1 MSKLKRLAG
10 ETVLYGFGSIIP
22 RFLNFLLVRL
32 HTGVFVPEEYGVITK
47 LFAYVAVINT
57 IFMFGMETAYF
68 RFANKPG
75 ADEKRIFNI
84 TQTVVLLISGISSLL
99 LIIFSK
105 SVACYLEIP
114 SRPDLVIWLVV
125 LMFIDAAVAIPFAQL
140 RFYKKAFR
148 FAVGKI
154 ANVAIL
160 VFLNVFFLKL
170 MNNDGS
176 ADVGF
181 VVLANLIANA
191 FYIVLLA
198 PSLLRWRPA
207 YDSQITPAVFE
218 YSFPIMLTGLA
229 GMTNEMFSRITL
241 EKWLPEGFYKGRSTD
256 YALGIF
262 GAAYKFAVLMNL
274 AIQAF
279 RYAAEPFF
287 FASASEKN
295 SPQLF
300 AKINHFFVIACCLLL
315 LGVSINLDILKHF
328 LAKPEYWEGLH
339 IVPILLLAYL
349 FLGVYYNFSVW
360 FKLSDRTYYG
370 TIITVV
376 GALITIGAN
385 YVLIPIAGYEG
396 SAWAA
401 LACYFVMTML
411 CYLTGQK
418 FYPIPYNMGKL
429 FGYIIVTTLLCY
441 GVNAIKIMNQWLA
454 TGFHILVIII
464 YVGVVFLI
472 ERKNLMANRA

>member
-10 ETVLYGFGSIIP
+10 ETIFYGFGSIVP

-32 HTGVFVPEEYGVITK
+32 HTAVFEPEEYGIITK

-68 RFANKPG
+68 RFANKSG

-84 TQTVVLLISGISSLL
+84 TQTVVLAISGSFSLL
-99 LIIFSK
+99 LIIFAQP
-105 SVACYLEIP
+105 VAVFLKIP

-125 LMFIDAAVAIPFAQL
+125 LMFIDAAVSIPFAQL

-148 FAVGKI
+148 FAAGRLL
-154 ANVAIL
+154 NVAIL

-170 MNNDGS
+170 MNTGPI
-176 ADVGF
+176 DVGF

-191 FYIVLLA
+191 FYIFYLA
-198 PSLLRWRPA
+198 PILIRWRPA
-207 YDSQITPAVFE
+207 YDTQITPTVFQ

-229 GMTNEMFSRITL
+229 GMMNEMFSRIML
-241 EKWLPEGFYKGRSTD
+241 DEWLPKGFYKGRTTD
-256 YALGIF
+256 YAVGIF

-274 AIQAF
+274 AIQGF

-287 FASASEKN
+287 FANASEKN

-300 AKINHFFVIACCLLL
+300 AKVNHFFVLVCCIIL
-315 LGVSINLDILKHF
+315 LGVVINIDILKNF
-328 LAKPEYWEGLH
+328 LGKDVYFEGLH
-339 IVPILLLAYL
+339 IVPMLLVAYL

-360 FKLSDRTYYG
+360 FKLSDRTYFG
-370 TIITVV
+370 TIITLV
-376 GALITIGAN
+376 GVAITFAGN
-385 YVLIPIAGYEG
+385 YFLIPVAGYAG

-401 LACYFVMTML
+401 LMCYFVMAML
-411 CYLTGQK
+411 CYWTGQK
-418 FYPIPYNMGKL
+418 YYPIPYNLSAM
-429 FGYIIVTTLLCY
+429 FSYIIITALLCY
-441 GVNAIKIMNQWLA
+441 AVNYVKISNQWLA
-454 TGFHILVIII
+454 TGFHAIVMAIFIGVI
-464 YVGVVFLI
+464 YFI
-472 ERKNLMANRA
+472 ERKNLTANRA